1 MSIGLT
7 YEAGGLGAISAMT
20 AVGFFGLMKMETL
33 IVLPRELDLPLLSY
47 DRIHVFGKE
56 IILLELYDTFIKP
69 CDLNVLD
76 LIRNEYHSFTPYEI
90 EKGWYDAITLP
101 QTTTLKGKKKD
112 APQFDEL
119 CRRFFDAY
127 LRIPADPVTDI

>member
-1 MSIGLT
+1 MYRIRCIFLFQIQEIEPYHLLFFFVIFPYLLCLYYDELSIGLT
-7 YEAGGLGAISAMT
+7 YEAGGLGAISVMT

-69 CDLNVLD
+69 CDL
-76 LIRNEYHSFTPYEI
+76 YEEI
-90 EKGWYDAITLP
+90 LFRTEVA
-101 QTTTLKGKKKD
+101 
-112 APQFDEL
+112 
-119 CRRFFDAY
+119 R
-127 LRIPADPVTDI
+127 